1 MDFPACQVMRTGQFQ
16 IESLGCMRMSVSRCA
31 LLAAAFLMATVMVS
45 PMHQDLPLCVMHWA
59 IFAPELSET

>member
-1 MDFPACQVMRTGQFQ
+1 MD
-16 IESLGCMRMSVSRCA
+16 VSRYA

-45 PMHQDLPLCVMHWA
+45 PMPQEFPLWVMHWA

>member
-1 MDFPACQVMRTGQFQ
+1 MFVTRY
-16 IESLGCMRMSVSRCA
+16 A

-45 PMHQDLPLCVMHWA
+45 PMPQDLPLWVMHWA